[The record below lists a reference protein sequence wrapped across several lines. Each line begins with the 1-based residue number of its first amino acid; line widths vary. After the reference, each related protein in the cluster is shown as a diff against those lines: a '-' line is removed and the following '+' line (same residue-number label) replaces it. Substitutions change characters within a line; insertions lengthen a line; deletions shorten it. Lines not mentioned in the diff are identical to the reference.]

1 MVKIK
6 DASIKEVENV
16 VIQSK
21 KAKHALRVWAICE
34 EIAKELNKY
43 SESIS
48 VDIDILCKGALLH
61 DIGKVFFMNDDYHH
75 LASAAII
82 EKLFDCTSEQGDREF
97 TRKLQSII
105 LSHKGD
111 FKPDSDVAVEAA
123 ILRMAD
129 KIDKYNKSTPK
140 KAKHAYKKSAEIIR
154 IYFRLNSREGDLKK
168 MEAACEKIY
177 MKAKEKAN
185 GKSIGDCSFRC

>member
-6 DASIKEVENV
+6 DASVEYVKNV
-16 VIQSK
+16 VIRYK
-21 KAKHALRVWAICE
+21 KAKHALRVWAICK
-34 EIAKELNKY
+34 EIAKELNEY
-43 SESIS
+43 SENIS

-61 DIGKVFFMNDDYHH
+61 DIGKAFPVDDDYHH
-75 LASAAII
+75 LASAATI
-82 EKLFDCTSEQGDREF
+82 EKLFDCTSEQENREF

-111 FKPDSDVAVEAA
+111 FKPDSDIAVEAA

-140 KAKHAYKKSAEIIR
+140 KAKRACKKSAEIIR
-154 IYFRLNSREGDLKK
+154 IYFQLNSREGDLKK

-177 MKAKEKAN
+177 MKAKEKTN
-185 GKSIGDCSFRC
+185 GKV